1 MQELNSFAKILSEER
16 SIDNLPD
23 EFFTD
28 FSVILLT
35 EASETQAIRINN
47 ICRKN
52 NPDCVFFWSEMFGDE
67 GLFYADF
74 GKEFTYKDDKQPGT
88 TNNNT
93 TNTTNS
99 TSTEGV
105 KDTTSAIKHIV
116 FPSLESVLARRWS
129 EVVSRFF
136 PLSRTFVKHRLLCA
150 FRSVS

>member
-35 EASETQAIRINN
+35 EVSETQAIRINN
-47 ICRKN
+47 ICRLS

-88 TNNNT
+88 TKNNTANT
-93 TNTTNS
+93 TNT